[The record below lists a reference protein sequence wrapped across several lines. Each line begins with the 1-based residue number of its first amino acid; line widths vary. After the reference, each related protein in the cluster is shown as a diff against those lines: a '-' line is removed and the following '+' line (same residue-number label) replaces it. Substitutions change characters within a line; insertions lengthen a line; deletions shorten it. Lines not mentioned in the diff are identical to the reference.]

1 MTRIKVDIVVSRV
14 PDAALFAELMGQPS
28 SAEDTDSWRAS
39 SGLRESSELSEI
51 VEYLLE
57 RTDLQRLRDLV
68 AENGLKVALEC
79 KISLEGELPLIGFE
93 PDLIAELHALGA
105 SLEIELEPAHLE
117 Y

>member
-1 MTRIKVDIVVSRV
+1 MTRIKVDIVVSRL

-28 SAEDTDSWRAS
+28 STGDTEDTDSWRTS
-39 SGLRESSELSEI
+39 SGFKESSELSEI

-79 KISLEGELPLIGFE
+79 SVMLEGELPLIQLE
-93 PDLIAELHALGA
+93 PDLMAELHALGA
-105 SLEIELEPAHLE
+105 SLEIELRS
-117 Y
+117 